1 MDNNLFVE
9 ENIYKKTQ
17 KKQSVNSANYLMPST
32 CESKVAATPSSSL
45 QPYRRPSIF
54 DFVDFV
60 NDETNAESEQNV
72 YSYSTSSNNINVDVN
87 NNTIMSKEKQ
97 QQQIPMFHIEAFQE
111 NESGEQTIQIIENE
125 DDEDLCKSE

>member
-1 MDNNLFVE
+1 MNSNLFVE
-9 ENIYKKTQ
+9 ENIHKNK

-32 CESKVAATPSSSL
+32 CESKVAATSSSSL

-60 NDETNAESEQNV
+60 NDETNGEGEQNV

-97 QQQIPMFHIEAFQE
+97 HQQIPMFHIEAFQDDE
-111 NESGEQTIQIIENE
+111 KGEQTIQIIENE